1 MTLSCERADSVGAF
15 VGLPLCDY
23 NTHWF
28 VGELGMIQA
37 KLDMTTELINTHGNW
52 VCNWPREPS
61 NSTRRYIQELAV
73 GEGWDAAST
82 SPHKDQE

>member
-37 KLDMTTELINTHGNW
+37 KLDMTTELINIHGNW
-52 VCNWPREPS
+52 VWEQDGLAQVAAPAGTPR
-61 NSTRRYIQELAV
+61 N
-73 GEGWDAAST
+73 
-82 SPHKDQE
+82 